1 MTKTSDH
8 RSKHHSGNQSTL
20 VEHVRTRAEQE
31 QHHDERTHDDQVPL
45 VQSGIPEH
53 GSTHPRLVRGGDVP
67 FPGQNVPLGMSW
79 SASAAAKRRLP
90 A

>member
-1 MTKTSDH
+1 MSAPTTTKFPWFSPG
-8 RSKHHSGNQSTL
+8 SQSMAPPIL
-20 VEHVRTRAEQE
+20 GWCVGVMA
-31 QHHDERTHDDQVPL
+31 
-45 VQSGIPEH
+45 
-53 GSTHPRLVRGGDVP
+53 

>member
-45 VQSGIPEH
+45 VQSDPRAWL
-53 GSTHPRLVRGGDVP
+53 HP
-67 FPGQNVPLGMSW
+67 S
-79 SASAAAKRRLP
+79 SAGAWG
-90 A
+90 